1 MAQELTLYPAGLITD
16 PNPHSAAPQGA
27 LTAAENVVMRRAGQL
42 SPREGTAPLT
52 APAGIGAGEI
62 HRIFDTNGELLE
74 WAGPASLNTGLFR
87 QSDGAQILSG
97 TGQTL
102 TALAQGAHKTE
113 AARNTYITTTSATR
127 RIVDASAV
135 APTADYAGVPQ
146 GLVPRAQ
153 VQTGGPND
161 WFAADEAVAYR
172 VVFRKLVN
180 GQQLFGAPSGRSD
193 AANAIA
199 APVAYT
205 EITIPIPVSTTGA
218 NGAIGVVAGD
228 VCQVYRSRLSGAANI
243 TPSDEMFLALEQE
256 VTAADITAEY
266 LLAKDRTS
274 DENLGASLYTNA
286 TQEGILQANT
296 RPPAARDLA
305 YYAGMM
311 FFGGTTSFHRL
322 PCSLLEPE
330 VLRTVVVSGAVVGL
344 GLDYFTIPLGTVDE
358 ANLGRYLG
366 NWNLPTGDNGADP
379 TTAGTPNVYPPGT
392 RIGSVDIP
400 NKRYYTVD
408 ELGNPVAATST
419 YAGPNTVELH
429 GAVILT
435 DLSTMSQRA
444 YFTSA
449 VWNPGEDVAGRRFD
463 VPGAP
468 GTPVNAEE
476 VIESLAYIVS
486 RDTAR
491 KIDVHPTIGSAT
503 EAGFAL
509 EERNINFCPD
519 GFTFG
524 YAPAETFSPSSY
536 FGPYLGS
543 NSPATS
549 RQENVQN
556 RLMYSKQLEQEAVP
570 IVNFVDVG
578 SEKANIQRLMETRDS
593 LFIFKEDGLFR
604 ISGTG
609 PFNLRLDTI
618 DADLRLVQPKACVQH
633 RNAVYAWTNR
643 GFISVSDSGVRELS
657 QQVIQSEIADTQQ
670 ALIQNTSGLAA
681 SGAFAFASSLHDE
694 VYFGAPASSDLYGA
708 LRLYVYSKRTAA
720 FTRWDFAASGNYLC
734 DGLYR
739 KSDGALLLA
748 GYASALLNPA
758 LWQGQSI
765 RSDEAYPLT
774 IVTVTSL
781 GADKF
786 EIKAAAFPAGY
797 TPTKGDAWVVGGVDC
812 LVDSF
817 DGALTV
823 IVISTGV
830 PAGVAATAHRAYES
844 LIRFKVKEASN
855 PGALKHWSQV
865 VAVLEDGRRMT
876 DLVLGFSSNVSSA
889 RSTVRPS
896 LTYTEATLPRV
907 VRCAPTRNASRAAE
921 LFVDVAIA
929 QALSTW
935 RLGGMTLTYN
945 VTSTRVQT

>member
-42 SPREGTAPLT
+42 SPREGTTPLT
-52 APAGIGAGEI
+52 APAAIGAGEI
-62 HRIFDTNGELLE
+62 HRLFDTDGELLE
-74 WAGPASLNTGLFR
+74 WAGPTSTNTGLFR

-97 TGQTL
+97 TGQAL
-102 TALAQGAHKTE
+102 TALSQAAHKAE

-127 RIVDASAV
+127 RIVNAAAAV
-135 APTADYAGVPQ
+135 PTADYAGVPQ
-146 GLVPRAQ
+146 GLVPRA
-153 VQTGGPND
+153 VAQTGSAND
-161 WFAADEAVAYR
+161 WFAGDEAVAYR
-172 VVFRKLVN
+172 IVFRKLIN

-193 AANAIA
+193 IENPVA
-199 APVAYT
+199 APSAYN
-205 EITIPIPVSTTGA
+205 EITIPIPVSTAGA
-218 NGAIGVVAGD
+218 NGAIGVVEGD
-228 VCQVYRSRLSGAANI
+228 VCQVYRSRLSGGASI
-243 TPSDEMFLALEQE
+243 TPSDEMFLVLEQE
-256 VTAADITAEY
+256 VTAADITAQFM
-266 LLAKDRTS
+266 LVKDLTA

-286 TQEGILQANT
+286 TQQGILQANA

-305 YYAGMM
+305 YYSGMM
-311 FFGGTTSFHRL
+311 FYGGTTSPHRIA
-322 PCSLLEPE
+322 CSLLEPE
-330 VLRTVVVSGAVVGL
+330 VLRTVVVSAVVGA
-344 GLDYFTIPLGTVDE
+344 GLDYFTVPVGSASLSDV
-358 ANLGRYLG
+358 GRYLG
-366 NWNLPTGDNGADP
+366 NWNLPTGNNGADP
-379 TTAGTPNVYPPGT
+379 INAGAPSVYGPGT
-392 RIGSVDIP
+392 RIGSVDLATG
-400 NKRYYTVD
+400 RYYTVD
-408 ELGNPVAATST
+408 DFGNQVFAAAT

-429 GAVILT
+429 GTVIFT
-435 DLSTMSQRA
+435 DIASMIPRA

-449 VWNPGEDVAGRRFD
+449 IWNPGENVAGRRFN
-463 VPGAP
+463 VPGAA
-468 GTPVNAEE
+468 GTAVNAEE
-476 VIESLAYIVS
+476 VIESLAYIVG
-486 RDTAR
+486 RDTSR

-503 EAGFAL
+503 EAGFIL

-524 YAPAETFSPSSY
+524 YAPADTFSPSSY
-536 FGPYLGS
+536 FGPYLGL
-543 NSPATS
+543 NNPATS

-556 RLMYSKQLEQEAVP
+556 RVMYSKQLEQEAVP

-670 ALIQNTSGLAA
+670 ALIQNTSGLAV

-694 VYFGAPASSDLYGA
+694 VYFAAPAAANLYGA
-708 LRLYVYSKRTAA
+708 LVLYVYSRRTGA
-720 FTRWDFAASGNYLC
+720 FTRWDFSASGNYLC

-739 KSDGALLLA
+739 KSDGALILA
-748 GYASALLNPA
+748 GYANTLLNPE
-758 LWQGQSI
+758 LWQGQNI
-765 RSDEAYPLT
+765 RSDQAYPLT
-774 IVTVTSL
+774 VASITSL
-781 GADKF
+781 GGDKYD
-786 EIKAAAFPAGY
+786 IQVAAFPAGY

-812 LVDSF
+812 LVDAF

-823 IVISTGV
+823 TVIATGA

-844 LIRFKVKEASN
+844 LVRFKVKEASN

-865 VAVLEDGRRMT
+865 VAVLDDGRKMT
-876 DLVLGFSSNVSSA
+876 DLVMGFSSNVSPT
-889 RSTVRPS
+889 RSTVSPS
-896 LTYTEATLPRV
+896 LTYTETTQPRV

-921 LFVDVAIA
+921 LFVDIAIA

-935 RLGGMTLTYN
+935 RLSGMTLTYN